1 MKIIP
6 AIDIIGGKCVR
17 LEKGDYSQQKTY
29 FDDPLEVALLFESH
43 GIKYLHLVDLDGAK
57 KGDIV
62 NWKVLE
68 KIASKTNLHIDFG
81 GGVKSDE
88 ALKIAFN
95 SGAKQITAGS
105 IAVKNPEKVAEW
117 LQVYG
122 PKKII
127 LGADVKE
134 EQIAISGWQ
143 ETAGIDIWTFL
154 ENYRQKGVKN
164 VICTDISKDG
174 MLQGTAIEL
183 YRKILDRFPGL
194 QLVASG
200 GVTHI
205 DELDSL
211 QQTGVA
217 GVIIGKAI
225 YENKITLKDLE
236 NYVS

>member
-17 LEKGDYSQQKTY
+17 LEKGDYSLQKTY
-29 FDDPLEVALLFESH
+29 FDDPLEVAKMFEDN

-57 KGDIV
+57 QGTIV

-68 KIASKTNLHIDFG
+68 KIASKTNLQIDFG

-117 LQVYG
+117 LQMYG
-122 PKKII
+122 SEKII
-127 LGADVKE
+127 LGADVKGA
-134 EQIAISGWQ
+134 QIAISGWQ
-143 ETAGIDIWTFL
+143 ETAGIDIWSFL
-154 ENYRQKGVKN
+154 ENYRQKGIKH

-174 MLQGTAIEL
+174 MLQGTAIDL
-183 YRKILDRFPGL
+183 YRNILAEFPDL

-205 DELDSL
+205 DELDKL
-211 QQTGVA
+211 QQAGVS

-225 YENKITLKDLE
+225 YENKITLKDLK